1 MRGSPG
7 TRAGSTGRRQSEN
20 VSQSNYQKT
29 FPSHAYD
36 AASGNEIIAW
46 YDQADRPRYSVRVRA
61 TGTWVAH
68 EVVLASPANFAA
80 NYKVQAFAP
89 GNGYFYVFAPGAP
102 GNTLV
107 ITQISCTM
115 PLVNS
120 TAATMSLDATGAP
133 FDVQQTPEGLL
144 LIAAKSVGLNTTTI
158 LLWNPTTL
166 VGVAATTI
174 NTIATAAPNSMWLSQ
189 DPWPAIGARSYYL
202 ATVDSTNGV
211 RYWQFDAT
219 SLAVTGPTVSDAT
232 NFNCNMVGFISSGS
246 PQILTDVV
254 TIGYGHGCYL
264 KLQGVIY
271 QRTVTLASKA
281 FRQGGVWYCLVRY
294 DSPVQPTLWL
304 FDIFGKRV
312 VGKVGLI
319 GAQWSSLANT
329 YGQPPWV
336 TQIGNVAV
344 IAAQASHES
353 LGQLASNPIGTQIQG
368 IAIVSFNGA
377 PSTSKP
383 AELGNV
389 LHYPGSI
396 PWIFDGAVC
405 TESGFNLYPEWSPIT
420 PVTDQGAGSV
430 KTIGAV
436 YGFRATYSW
445 VDAAG
450 NTYESAPTPIYNYT
464 ATTTHN
470 LNVSVPTYCLTSRR
484 DVSINLYRNDPQQPT
499 VFRQVNSL
507 NVPNDT
513 TVDAVTILDDLADLN
528 SGLADWT
535 TRTLLYAGNGLAGN
549 PYEHLPPPSCTL
561 MAKAQSRVFLAGVD
575 QDPTAVWV
583 SNEVV
588 LGEGVSYFDGL
599 RFRVGSP
606 PTAVVGRDRNVVVFT
621 EDRIWTVTGEFPD
634 NAGGSFPIPTAFEL
648 PHEVGAIDPN
658 AIVVTSLGIY
668 FQSKKGLHILGWDWS
683 VNYIGAQ
690 VEDSLGTSLITAGLE
705 VPSLQQVRLYTA
717 GGTTLVWDTLFS
729 VWTTFAGQ
737 PALSACNW
745 QDKPVYVTAG
755 GWGWQET
762 PGAYGDNGAFVD
774 SYIEFSFI
782 APAGLRGYHSLAAI
796 QLLGEIKGPH
806 SLHASLA
813 YSSQN
818 FPTTFYDAAQ
828 AGASVYGDVT
838 YGSGTY
844 GGAGD
849 NVLKMEIRPKKRQS
863 ASFKLTL
870 WDSLLSSGASAGF
883 TLQAIVASIGIEGG
897 LARTQASQRMTKA

>member
-1 MRGSPG
+1 MIAVLTHPRPGVSYLAATLASTDESAEGRRVVVSDSLAPVGELPAGWTLDSFERPPTATPDNRWALWRALCLAFEAGEDLVAVEDDVRWCRNGARVAEILPVPHDVAWVSLFDVGSAWEMPHGLWVSRRGEGFIYAQAIKFPWRTCGLLRTLGCTSYDRVGSRQPARRHRGHAGPVLRDLGAVPRAARRRRERGGQWRTRGARVAFLARGPRPGDRWRKGVRLMAVQFSPMPVTLKGISQKSPSNLSVPGELTDARNVQILKGGPNGFELSKRYG
-7 TRAGSTGRRQSEN
+7 TRPLQALTDSISGITAANPMHLTTLGDTLVMDNSQALFVRGLSPDAWLTRDKGGFNWSSQSEN

-405 TESGFNLYPEWSPIT
+405 TESGFNLYP
-420 PVTDQGAGSV
+420 
-430 KTIGAV
+430 
-436 YGFRATYSW
+436 
-445 VDAAG
+445 
-450 NTYESAPTPIYNYT
+450 
-464 ATTTHN
+464 
-470 LNVSVPTYCLTSRR
+470 
-484 DVSINLYRNDPQQPT
+484 
-499 VFRQVNSL
+499 
-507 NVPNDT
+507 
-513 TVDAVTILDDLADLN
+513 
-528 SGLADWT
+528 
-535 TRTLLYAGNGLAGN
+535 
-549 PYEHLPPPSCTL
+549 
-561 MAKAQSRVFLAGVD
+561 RVVAHH
-575 QDPTAVWV
+575 ARHR
-583 SNEVV
+583 
-588 LGEGVSYFDGL
+588 L
-599 RFRVGSP
+599 R
-606 PTAVVGRDRNVVVFT
+606 
-621 EDRIWTVTGEFPD
+621 
-634 NAGGSFPIPTAFEL
+634 
-648 PHEVGAIDPN
+648 
-658 AIVVTSLGIY
+658 
-668 FQSKKGLHILGWDWS
+668 
-683 VNYIGAQ
+683 
-690 VEDSLGTSLITAGLE
+690 
-705 VPSLQQVRLYTA
+705 
-717 GGTTLVWDTLFS
+717 
-729 VWTTFAGQ
+729 
-737 PALSACNW
+737 
-745 QDKPVYVTAG
+745 
-755 GWGWQET
+755 
-762 PGAYGDNGAFVD
+762 
-774 SYIEFSFI
+774 
-782 APAGLRGYHSLAAI
+782 APAR
-796 QLLGEIKGPH
+796 
-806 SLHASLA
+806 
-813 YSSQN
+813 
-818 FPTTFYDAAQ
+818 
-828 AGASVYGDVT
+828 
-838 YGSGTY
+838 
-844 GGAGD
+844 
-849 NVLKMEIRPKKRQS
+849 
-863 ASFKLTL
+863 
-870 WDSLLSSGASAGF
+870 
-883 TLQAIVASIGIEGG
+883 
-897 LARTQASQRMTKA
+897 